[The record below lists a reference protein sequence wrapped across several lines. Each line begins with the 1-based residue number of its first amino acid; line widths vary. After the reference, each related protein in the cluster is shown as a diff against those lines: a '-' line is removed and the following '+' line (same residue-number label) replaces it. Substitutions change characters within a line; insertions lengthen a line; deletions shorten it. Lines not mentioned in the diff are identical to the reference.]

1 MTRRP
6 VLVVLAVLVVAGVS
20 LAGWIVRSRLAVM
33 AETGPVVPTTRAT
46 RQTLDLTVHL
56 TGEMRASRQQTLMA
70 PSVGGTLRI
79 LRMADIGDSVTEGD
93 VILEFDPADQLY
105 ALEQAES
112 ELGEAD
118 QEIIKRRADNEAQ
131 AAQDKV
137 ALLNAQAAV
146 RRAELDASIDDDLI
160 PANEFKIRQAALVEA
175 RRALA
180 QTEQDIAARA
190 AVNTAGL
197 SVLEERRT
205 KATIAADRARQ
216 SIESLVVKAPMN
228 GVTTARDNFDATG
241 GIMFSGMVLP
251 PYRVGDTVSPGR
263 QVLDIFDTSRMEIRA
278 NVNEQDRANVEP
290 GQAVTVTSQAVPG
303 VTLTATVSNVSGL
316 GRQDRRAGP
325 LRLFEVVLA
334 LDQSHPALLPGTSV
348 DLVTTGRRVDD
359 VLVVPRQA
367 VFEKDG
373 QPIVYVRASDG
384 FEAQV
389 VKVLHRTESRVAIDG
404 VPEGAEVALVSPE
417 SVGQSSAPSTPASAP
432 APPASGGGR

>member
-1 MTRRP
+1 MTRRR
-6 VLVVLAVLVVAGVS
+6 VLVVLAVLVVAGVAA
-20 LAGWIVRSRLAVM
+20 AGWIARSRLAVM
-33 AETGPVVPTTRAT
+33 AETGPAVPTTRAT
-46 RQTLDLTVHL
+46 RQALDLTVHL

-79 LRMADIGDSVTEGD
+79 LRMADSGDTVHEGD

-112 ELGEAD
+112 ELAEAD

-131 AAQDKV
+131 AAEDKV
-137 ALLNAQAAV
+137 TLLNAQAAV

-180 QTEQDIAARA
+180 QTEQDITARA
-190 AVNTAGL
+190 AVSTAGL

-216 SIESLVVKAPMN
+216 SIDSLIVKAPMN
-228 GVTTARDNFDATG
+228 GVTAARDNFDATG

-290 GQAVTVTSQAVPG
+290 GQAVTVTSQAAPG
-303 VTLTATVSNVSGL
+303 VTLTAKVASVSGL
-316 GRQDRRAGP
+316 GRQDRRSGP

-334 LDQSHPALLPGTSV
+334 LDRSHPALLPGTSV
-348 DLVTTGRRVDD
+348 DLVTTGRRVDG

-373 QPIVYVRASDG
+373 QPIVYARAGDG
-384 FEAQV
+384 FEAHV
-389 VKVLHRTESRVAIDG
+389 VKVLYRTESRVAIEG
-404 VPEGAEVALVSPE
+404 VAEGAEVALVSPE
-417 SVGQSSAPSTPASAP
+417 SIAQPSAPGAPASAP
-432 APPASGGGR
+432 APPAPGGAR